1 MPLEPKQILEFL
13 GAPDTVDNIDDLRD
27 YVQTN
32 YFTATQLEDP
42 KDPIHKK
49 YVHSIVG
56 KMAGTTM
63 QSLTK
68 AIKGIGV
75 ELSPDE
81 VKDLGIEKVVELG
94 VRKVAEAK
102 DSKIAELTSQLSQ
115 GSDEKVKEYQ
125 TKLDKEAQRVKE
137 LQDLLTT
144 NENKFKEF
152 EHRHITELKG
162 TKLQTKKDELFKQA
176 KISKATELEK
186 EGFFAH
192 LEKNFKF
199 DLSDND
205 ELEVFTVAGERIK
218 HDKVNAKH
226 KSPFE
231 VIEAEARKKNIWDE
245 NPHGGTPIKRTPF
258 QTDSQQDK
266 GAQTTPAG
274 ATVLTGGRVRFI
286 ADRSKK

>member
-1 MPLEPKQILEFL
+1 MPIEPKQILEFL
-13 GAPDTVDNIDDLRD
+13 GAPDTIQDIDGLKE

-32 YFTATQLEDP
+32 YFTAAQLEDP
-42 KDPIHKK
+42 KDPIHEK

-56 KMAGTTM
+56 KMTGKTM

-75 ELSPDE
+75 ELSPEE

-94 VRKVAEAK
+94 IRKVAEAK
-102 DSKIAELTSQLSQ
+102 ESKIAELTSQLSL

-125 TKLDKEAQRVKE
+125 TKLDKAAQRERE

-144 NENKFKEF
+144 NENMFNQFKQN
-152 EHRHITELKG
+152 HITELKT

-176 KISKATELEK
+176 KISKATELER

-205 ELEVFTVAGERIK
+205 ELEVFTAQGERIK

-245 NPHGGTPIKRTPF
+245 NPHGGTPVKRTPF
-258 QTDSQQDK
+258 QQDAPK
-266 GAQTTPAG
+266 DQGATVTPSG
-274 ATVLTGGRVRFI
+274 ATVLSGGRVRFT
-286 ADRSKK
+286 APRNTK

>member
-13 GAPDTVDNIDDLRD
+13 GVPDTIEDIDGVKE
-27 YVQTN
+27 YVQSN
-32 YFTATQLEDP
+32 YFTSAQLEDP

-68 AIKGIGV
+68 TIKSFDA
-75 ELSPDE
+75 ELSPEE

-94 VRKVAEAK
+94 VRKVAELK
-102 DSKIAELTSQLSQ
+102 DKKIAELTSQLSQ

-125 TKLDKEAQRVKE
+125 TKLEKATQRERE

-144 NENKFKEF
+144 NENRFKDF
-152 EHRHITELKG
+152 EHKHITELKG

-176 KISKATELEK
+176 KISKASELER

-199 DLSDND
+199 DLSDNGD
-205 ELEVFTVAGERIK
+205 LEVFTATGERIK

-231 VIEAEARKKNIWDE
+231 VVEAEARSKNIWDE
-245 NPHGGTPIKRTPF
+245 NPHGGSVIKRTTQF
-258 QTDSQQDK
+258 QSDSQADK
-266 GAQTTPAG
+266 GATTTPAG
-274 ATVLTGGRVRFI
+274 ATILAGGRVRFI
-286 ADRSKK
+286 APRK